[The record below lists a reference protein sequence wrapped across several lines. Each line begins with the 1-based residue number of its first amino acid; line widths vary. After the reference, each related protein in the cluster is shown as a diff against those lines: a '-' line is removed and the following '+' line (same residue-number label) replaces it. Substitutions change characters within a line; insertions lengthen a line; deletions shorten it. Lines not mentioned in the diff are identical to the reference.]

1 MKRGQR
7 QGLCP
12 KDRGHAGPCS
22 TLREVCRAPLTAVGV
37 WALWASN
44 TGECVRDKGHSG
56 KCSYKRRRCD
66 AAIERAAVTP

>member
-12 KDRGHAGPCS
+12 KDHNHAGPCS
-22 TLREVCRAPLTAVGV
+22 TLREVCRASLSI

-66 AAIERAAVTP
+66 VAIECEATP